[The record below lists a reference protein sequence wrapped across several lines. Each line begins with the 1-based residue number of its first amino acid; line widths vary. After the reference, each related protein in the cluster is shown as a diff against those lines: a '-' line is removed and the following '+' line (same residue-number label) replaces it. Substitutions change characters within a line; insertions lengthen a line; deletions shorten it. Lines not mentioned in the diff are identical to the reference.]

1 MLDIFSIS
9 TAVALQQN
17 KINRKG
23 DYMFSDFCEIIALV
37 VCMADILIGA
47 ALALAAGNN
56 GNPVPA
62 IIGIV
67 ICVISLIGVCFLE
80 EPFVLNHC
88 SFNTIR
94 VILKTMG

>member
-1 MLDIFSIS
+1 
-9 TAVALQQN
+9 
-17 KINRKG
+17 
-23 DYMFSDFCEIIALV
+23 MFSNFCEIIALA
-37 VCMADILIGA
+37 VCIAGVLIGA

-62 IIGIV
+62 VIGIV
-67 ICVISLIGVCFLE
+67 ICIASLIGICFLE

-94 VILKTMG
+94 AILKTME